1 MAAKK
6 PLNYKALITQSPG
19 EIEQNLLDLK
29 VEQAQNYFDQGLLSI
44 KQKKISAEAEMKQA
58 SNEVSKA
65 ESAIETAKRSE
76 PDQLVQKLV
85 DAIQNMKQAEAN
97 LEVKRE
103 LYNEYEALY
112 TRMIDIKKEL
122 FG

>member
-1 MAAKK
+1 MR
-6 PLNYKALITQSPG
+6 
-19 EIEQNLLDLK
+19 
-29 VEQAQNYFDQGLLSI
+29 
-44 KQKKISAEAEMKQA
+44 QA

-65 ESAIETAKRSE
+65 ESAIEIAKRSE